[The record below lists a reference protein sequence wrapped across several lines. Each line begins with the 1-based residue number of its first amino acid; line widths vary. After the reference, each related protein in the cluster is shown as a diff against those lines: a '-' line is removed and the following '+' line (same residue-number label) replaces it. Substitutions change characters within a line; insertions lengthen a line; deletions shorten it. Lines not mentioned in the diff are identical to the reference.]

1 MSRRR
6 IAFVLSALVAWN
18 AGMALGTFGAVSTRV
33 AHAEPLLTLG
43 KMNAD
48 FVPSLKSGKP
58 VFVLFLGSDAR
69 EGEPVDGTR
78 SDSIQLVAI
87 NPAKHRATVLGFPR
101 DSWVDI
107 PGHGTDKINSANSYG
122 GPELMVETVEG
133 LTGIAIDYYALTSFR
148 GFTEMVNGIGGLIV
162 DVPFP
167 MVGGG
172 ADLPNVGPQRLSGSQ
187 ALSFARDR
195 HSIPTGDF
203 GRSEN
208 QGHLLID
215 ALVQFRKEFAK
226 NPSRLLTW
234 VAWGLRG
241 TNFTNLPLNEVLAL
255 AFMATSISAKHVQ
268 GMVVPATTGMVG
280 ATSVVY
286 IRSEAQA
293 IYEDLASDGIVS
305 AANVPPSY
313 LQT

>member
-1 MSRRR
+1 MT
-6 IAFVLSALVAWN
+6 
-18 AGMALGTFGAVSTRV
+18 LGTFGAVSTRV

-43 KMNAD
+43 KVNAD
-48 FVPSLKSGKP
+48 FVPSLKGGKP

-69 EGEPVDGTR
+69 EGEPVDATR
-78 SDSIQLVAI
+78 TDSIQLVAI

-107 PGHGTDKINSANSYG
+107 PGHGTDKINSAMAYG
-122 GPELMVETVEG
+122 GPDLTVATVEG
-133 LTGIAIDYYALTSFR
+133 LTGITVDYYALTSFR
-148 GFTEMVNGIGGLIV
+148 GFTEMVNGLGGLV
-162 DVPFP
+162 VNVPFP

-241 TNFTNLPLNEVLAL
+241 TNFTNIPLDEVLAL
-255 AFMATSISAKHVQ
+255 AFMATSVSAKHVQ
-268 GMVVPATTGMVG
+268 SMVVPATTGMVG

-286 IRSEAQA
+286 IQSDAQA
-293 IYEDLASDGIVS
+293 IYEDLKPDGIVS
-305 AANVPPSY
+305 AANAPPSY
-313 LQT
+313 LPT